1 MTNKDEQENGGL
13 DFETLEVS
21 FAAIAPDEKRLVERF
36 YEELFERHPAVM
48 PLFEGSDMKSQRAK
62 LLAALKLV
70 IANVRNMDALLPALQ
85 ELGQRHQ
92 KYGAEPEHYIAVADV
107 LISVMAEIAG
117 DQWTQQTQQ
126 AWRGALNAIA
136 GIMLGAYTGASAA
149 PRGARARSYRVLI
162 NRDQWRMGKISRASV
177 ADFLVKQIDD
187 NTCLGKIPL
196 LIN

>member
-1 MTNKDEQENGGL
+1 MTDKDEQDDESL

-21 FAAIAPDEKRLVERF
+21 FAAIAPDAKRLVERF

-70 IANVRNMDALLPALQ
+70 IANVRNMDALQPALQ

-92 KYGAEPEHYIAVADV
+92 EYGAEPDHYIAVADV

-117 DQWTQQTQQ
+117 DQWTEQMQQ
-126 AWRGALNAIA
+126 AWHGALNAIA

-149 PRGARARSYRVLI
+149 PGGVERRAADRPWTAPKAAESPVKELPAVTQQKRI
-162 NRDQWRMGKISRASV
+162 DQ
-177 ADFLVKQIDD
+177 
-187 NTCLGKIPL
+187 
-196 LIN
+196 

>member
-1 MTNKDEQENGGL
+1 MTDKDEQENGDL

-21 FAAIAPDEKRLVERF
+21 FAAIAPDGKRLVERF

-62 LLAALKLV
+62 LLAALKLI

-107 LISVMAEIAG
+107 LIAVMAEIAG
-117 DQWTQQTQQ
+117 DQWTEQMQQ

-136 GIMLGAYTGASAA
+136 GIMLGAYTGAGAA
-149 PRGARARSYRVLI
+149 PGGVERRAADRP
-162 NRDQWRMGKISRASV
+162 WTAPKV
-177 ADFLVKQIDD
+177 AK
-187 NTCLGKIPL
+187 NTANEAETLAQEKAPVSGP
-196 LIN
+196 

>member
-149 PRGARARSYRVLI
+149 PRGVERRA
-162 NRDQWRMGKISRASV
+162 
-177 ADFLVKQIDD
+177 ADRPWTAPKATENSAHEMPAATQQKS
-187 NTCLGKIPL
+187 TGQ
-196 LIN
+196 

>member
-1 MTNKDEQENGGL
+1 MTDTDVQENESL

-21 FAAIAPDEKRLVERF
+21 FAAISADGMRLVQRF

-48 PLFEGSDMKSQRAK
+48 PLFEDSDMKSQRAK

-117 DQWTQQTQQ
+117 DQWTERMQQ

-136 GIMLGAYTGASAA
+136 KIMLGAYTGASAA
-149 PRGARARSYRVLI
+149 PGGVERRAADRPWTAPKVTENAAKNLPAVT
-162 NRDQWRMGKISRASV
+162 QKKVPASS
-177 ADFLVKQIDD
+177 
-187 NTCLGKIPL
+187 NGG
-196 LIN
+196 